1 MFIII
6 KEIASFLFIIFFVF
20 FLGRLFLPFSFK
32 KKSSICVGLGFVIIS
47 YLIFLLG
54 ILRLLNPIFISTFS
68 LVIFILFLIYNL
80 KDKKIFFFSKNKP
93 DKLSRLLILI
103 IFFYLS
109 LTFLC
114 TLTPAV
120 SADALNYHLY
130 LPKLWLKE
138 GRIFTL
144 PFNIY
149 SFFPQGWEMLYL
161 YAFIMGGEI
170 SAKLLHFSS
179 LFLILLLFYYFFKD
193 IFSLNSFIYPL
204 MSFLIFISTPSVM
217 RVASWAYVDVIQT
230 FYILLSLYLLLFY
243 FKKEERT
250 SIYLSAIFLGFAI
263 SIKYLSLIW
272 LIFFFLLFLE
282 KSMEKRVAKFT
293 ILKQLFLY
301 VLFIFLFASP
311 FYLRNFLET
320 GNPFYPFFYN
330 IFDGKFLNPEKSH
343 LLSLYFKSFGYGRSF
358 KDLILLPLRLS
369 FFAQFGNPYR
379 FDGVIGVIYLVA
391 LIILIF
397 NFKKLN
403 LKILPRS
410 FFYFPVIFVLIWF
423 ELSQQIRFLIPLL
436 AFLSLILVVFIRQ
449 INSSK
454 INLVFLILFS
464 LNLRYP
470 FSFFMKEKPY
480 LFLMGKE
487 TRAEYITRH
496 IYIYPLIEKV
506 NRLPFN
512 SKIMFINIGPAGF
525 YLNRDFYQEAIFEDY
540 TFKNKLRKGIAY
552 LITFLKKEK
561 ITHIL
566 INEQRTKKSFLSSGF
581 HKEFLKYLVF
591 KKRYLEK
598 VLQKGDFVLYRI
610 TF

>member
-1 MFIII
+1 MLII
-6 KEIASFLFIIFFVF
+6 KEVAGFLFIIFFAF
-20 FLGRLFLPFSFK
+20 FLGRLFLPPPFK
-32 KKSSICVGLGFVIIS
+32 KKSFLSIGLGFVIIS

-54 ILRLLNPIFISTFS
+54 ILRLLNAIFIFAFS

-80 KDKKIFFFSKNKP
+80 KDKKIFFFPKKKP
-93 DKLSRLLILI
+93 DKLGKFLILI
-103 IFFYLS
+103 IFLYLS

-138 GRIFTL
+138 GRIFTI

-149 SFFPQGWEMLYL
+149 SFFPQGGEMLYL
-161 YAFIMGGEI
+161 YAFVMDGEI

-179 LFLILLLFYYFFKD
+179 LFLILFLFYYFFKD
-193 IFSLNSFIYPL
+193 IFSFNSFYSLI
-204 MSFLIFISTPSVM
+204 SFLIFISTPVVI

-282 KSMEKRVAKFT
+282 KSIEKRIAKFT
-293 ILKQLFLY
+293 ILKQLLLY

-311 FYLRNFLET
+311 FYLRNFLKT

-343 LLSLYFKSFGYGRSF
+343 LLSLYFKSFGPGESF

-379 FDGVIGVIYLVA
+379 FDGVIGIIYLFV
-391 LIILIF
+391 LIIAIF

-410 FFYFPVIFVLIWF
+410 FFYFPIIFILIWF
-423 ELSQQIRFLIPLL
+423 KLSQQIRFLIPLL
-436 AFLSLILVVFIRQ
+436 AFVSLILTVFIQQ

-454 INLVFLILFS
+454 INLVFSILFS
-464 LNLRYP
+464 LYLWCP

-487 TRAEYITRH
+487 SRKDYITRH
-496 IYIYPLIEKV
+496 IFVYPLIEKI
-506 NRLPFN
+506 NKLPSG
-512 SKIMFINIGPAGF
+512 SKIMLINIGPAGF
-525 YLNRDFYQEAIFEDY
+525 YLERDFYQEAIFEDY
-540 TFKNKLRKGIAY
+540 TFKNKLRKGIAS

-566 INEQRTKKSFLSSGF
+566 INEQRTKESFLSSGF
-581 HKEFLKYLVF
+581 YKEFLKYLVF
-591 KKRYLEK
+591 KKRHLEK
-598 VLQKGDFVLYRI
+598 FLQKGNFILYKI

>member
-1 MFIII
+1 MLII
-6 KEIASFLFIIFFVF
+6 KEIASSLFIIFFAF
-20 FLGRLFLPFSFK
+20 FLGRVFLPFPFK
-32 KKSSICVGLGFVIIS
+32 KKISICVGLGFVIIS
-47 YLIFLLG
+47 YSIFLLG
-54 ILRLLNPIFISTFS
+54 ILRLLNPIFIFTFS
-68 LVIFILFLIYNL
+68 LVIFILLLIYNL

-103 IFFYLS
+103 IFLCLS

-114 TLTPAV
+114 TLTPPV

-130 LPKLWLKE
+130 LPKLWLKK
-138 GRIFTL
+138 GRIFTI

-161 YAFIMGGEI
+161 YAFIVGGEI

-179 LFLILLLFYYFFKD
+179 LFLILFLFYYFFKD
-193 IFSLNSFIYPL
+193 IFSLNSFYPL
-204 MSFLIFISTPSVM
+204 ISFLIFISTPVVL

-243 FKKEERT
+243 FKKEEK
-250 SIYLSAIFLGFAI
+250 SALYLSAIFLGFAI

-282 KSMEKRVAKFT
+282 ESIKKRIAKFT
-293 ILKQLFLY
+293 ILKQSLFYFL
-301 VLFIFLFASP
+301 LIFLFAFP
-311 FYLRNFLET
+311 FYLRNFSET

-330 IFDGKFLNPEKSH
+330 IFDGKFLNPEKSR
-343 LLSLYFKSFGYGRSF
+343 LLSLYFESFGYGKTF
-358 KDLILLPLRLS
+358 KDLTLLPFRLS
-369 FFAQFGNPYR
+369 FFSQFGNPYR
-379 FDGVIGVIYLVA
+379 FDGVIGIIYLVA

-436 AFLSLILVVFIRQ
+436 AFLSLILAVFIRQ

-464 LNLRYP
+464 LNLWYP

-480 LFLMGKE
+480 LFLAGKE
-487 TRAEYITRH
+487 TRSDYITRH
-496 IYIYPLIEKV
+496 IFIYPLIEKI
-506 NRLPFN
+506 NKLPSN
-512 SKIMFINIGPAGF
+512 SKIMLINIGPVGF
-525 YLNRDFYQEAIFEDY
+525 YLERDFYQEAVFEDY
-540 TFKNKLRKGIAY
+540 TFKNKLRKGITF
-552 LITFLKKEK
+552 LIAFLKKEK

-591 KKRYLEK
+591 KKRYLKK
-598 VLQKGDFVLYRI
+598 VLQKGDFVLYKI